1 MSKNKN
7 AHISFTN
14 PKIEGWDTDVLILGS
29 GVAGLTTA
37 IKLAKAFPN
46 KKIIVATKDQKDESN
61 TKYAQ
66 GGVAVVWDKFDSF
79 ESHIQDTLRA
89 GDHENDEKI
98 VRMVVEK
105 APQSLQELID
115 WGADFDF
122 KDPLNYDLG
131 KEGGHSAHRIL
142 HHKDITGFEIQKT
155 LLEQVTQLSN
165 IEVLPHHFAID
176 IITQHHTEKRKLNFG
191 DANITC
197 FGAYIMNEKTQE
209 IDTYRAKVT
218 LIATGGA
225 GQVYA
230 STTNPVIATGDGI
243 AMAYRAKAL
252 VSDMQYQQFHP
263 TALYEPG
270 KSPAFL
276 ITEAVRGFGAYLR
289 NKEGVRFMLQVDER
303 AELASRDI
311 VARAINMEM
320 NRSGAECVYLDCT
333 HLDAKAFVKHF
344 PNIVEKCNSIGID
357 FTKDFIPVVPAMHY
371 LMGGI
376 VIDKEGQTSIKNLYA
391 NGESTRS
398 GLHGANRLASNSLLE
413 ALVFGHQIAQHII
426 ENASILEC
434 KLPSIPEWNTEGTTD
449 PKELV
454 LITHNKKSV
463 QYIMSDLVG
472 IVRSNERLI
481 RALDHLDYI
490 YQDTEKLYKKV
501 TLSPQIVELRNLNTI
516 AYLIVKQSMEMKQN
530 KGAFYSLDLE
540 NK

>member
-191 DANITC
+191 DSNITC

-333 HLDAKAFVKHF
+333 HLDAKGFIKHF
-344 PNIVEKCNSIGID
+344 PNIVEKCSSIGID

-530 KGAFYSLDLE
+530 KGAFYSLDL
-540 NK
+540 